1 MTAVMDEYT
10 SIDDLPE
17 ATLRISGRL
26 YDLPM
31 EFEDILKYGKDL
43 EKDVEINPKDVT
55 NALEIVIT
63 QMPAKMNAWAA
74 ITRVIGI
81 QKPLFVSDMI
91 NISQAQIASKL
102 GKGNLKTV
110 KFWLR
115 YLAALTQV
123 NLINSNHF
131 MLLLESLLGVAKEPN
146 TPLPKADGYVYLVL
160 ATIPWTCEKLH
171 ANIGLDLTKLMAFV
185 STFMSS
191 RDQRKRDLGLERVSN
206 SLAVYR
212 NVEDERLY
220 DQADVIHPDLMVVLA
235 GIMVAY
241 SKFGIRRMES

>member
-212 NVEDERLY
+212 NVEDEMLY
-220 DQADVIHPDLMVVLA
+220 DQADVIRPDLMVVLA